1 MDPLESVGLFFNK
14 LVINVDML
22 YKDVREDG

>member
-22 YKDVREDG
+22 YKGVGENG